1 MEGEDG
7 EDGDPTDPVER
18 CEASYRPRFVAMSHP
33 PVLLVHGFATS
44 AERTWR
50 EPGWIDLLSEAGRS
64 VIAPDLLGHGTAAK
78 PHDDAAYDAVEDQV
92 LATLPDEPVDA
103 VGYSMGARI
112 VLTLAARAPER
123 FRRIVVAGIG
133 SNIFRSEASTTL
145 ADAVAGDL
153 DPDNMVLAHFHDL
166 ARTPGNDPVALA
178 AFMRRQPPVLSPADL
193 ARINGPVLVV
203 LGEQDFVWPADD
215 LVAAL
220 PDARFLPLPKVDH
233 FGTPKDFTF
242 IDETLGF
249 LDARPF

>member
-1 MEGEDG
+1 MN
-7 EDGDPTDPVER
+7 
-18 CEASYRPRFVAMSHP
+18 HP

-50 EPGWIDLLSEAGRS
+50 EPGWIDLITEAGRT
-64 VIAPDLLGHGTAAK
+64 VLAPDLLGHGDAPK
-78 PHDDAAYDAVEDQV
+78 PHEVDAYDAVEDLV
-92 LATLPDEPVDA
+92 ADVLPDEPVDA
-103 VGYSMGARI
+103 IGYSMGARV
-112 VLTLAARAPER
+112 VLTLAARSPER

-133 SNIFRSEASTTL
+133 ANVFRSEASTAV
-145 ADAVAGDL
+145 ADAVEGRY
-153 DPDNMVLAHFHDL
+153 DPDNRVLAHFHEL
-166 ARTPGNDPVALA
+166 GTTPGNDPLALA
-178 AFMRRQPPVLSPADL
+178 AFMRRPSPVLRPEDL
-193 ARINGPVLVV
+193 ARVSCPVLVV

-242 IDETLGF
+242 IDEALGF